1 MFSDA
6 TSFLILGSG
15 KRALLEVTARRA
27 LGVTRGQIL
36 LNDIALTLQLFQEQC
51 GFVPRNVVLLPG
63 LTVRQTLLY
72 AAHLTIG
79 NKVSG
84 AMKRS
89 RVSNYLN

>member
-1 MFSDA
+1 MFS
-6 TSFLILGSG
+6 GSG

-36 LNDIALTLQLFQEQC
+36 LNEISLSLQLFQEQC
-51 GFVPRNVVLLPG
+51 GFVPRKVQLMPG

-89 RVSNYLN
+89 RVSDWTISVQPSKSK